1 MMLFHIIKDSLKLII
16 GNIKTYIFMFFMMFF
31 GILFITIPK
40 IITSICV
47 EQIATELGVHEDHNL
62 VYTSGSKALSLD
74 FLQEYNA
81 TYTEIKETHAY
92 RMFPEFI
99 GETNIK
105 DAFCT
110 LISFEEIHLDGIFD
124 IYELYNDNLDGL
136 IVSEEYLLDKY
147 PNKDIS
153 EILNMNLTYDLY
165 NKYEKKLDKY
175 PIVNCF
181 RIKDR
186 KKLFSYQI
194 NTSLTYYKDNVLLK
208 STLLNEDNY
217 SMYDECY
224 YYRVYIHNLN
234 KELFLDIYDRHIY
247 NKNYILSTNSY
258 FLCDYYLDN
267 MPYIGFIVN
276 SLNILGIV
284 FIIIST
290 ICIIFFHILKLF
302 DLRKEI
308 KLRLLIGQKHH
319 TIYIQHLFIDLFIL
333 LLSIITITIIYLIIC
348 MYFNIFYSLNVF
360 YIMIEIMKNIL
371 IYSGLLLVI
380 FVALDL
386 VIFEYKKEDSRVVL

>member
-31 GILFITIPK
+31 GILFTTIPK

-62 VYTSGSKALSLD
+62 VYIWNYKSLSLD

-81 TYTEIKETHAY
+81 TYTEIKEMDAY
-92 RMFPEFI
+92 RLFPEFV
-99 GETNIK
+99 GETNAK

-110 LISFEEIHLDGIFD
+110 LISFEEIHLDGLFD
-124 IYELYNDNLDGL
+124 NYQLYNDNLDGL
-136 IVSEEYLLDKY
+136 IVSEEYLLNKY

-153 EILNMNLTYDLY
+153 EILNMNLTYELY
-165 NKYEKKLDKY
+165 NKYENKLDKY

-186 KKLFSYQI
+186 KKLFSYGNI
-194 NTSLTYYKDNVLLK
+194 SSLTNYKNNVLLK

-217 SMYDECY
+217 SMSYENY
-224 YYRVYIHNLN
+224 YYRLYIHNLN

-247 NKNYILSTNSY
+247 NNNYILSTYSY
-258 FLCDYYLDN
+258 FLCDNYLDN
-267 MPYIGFIVN
+267 IPYTGFIIN

-290 ICIIFFHILKLF
+290 ICIVFFHILKLF

-308 KLRLLIGQKHH
+308 KLRLLIGQKYY

-333 LLSIITITIIYLIIC
+333 LLSVISIIIIYLIIC

-360 YIMIEIMKNIL
+360 YIMIEIMKNIF
-371 IYSGLLLVI
+371 IYASLLLVI

-386 VIFEYKKEDSRVVL
+386 LIFKYKKEDSRVVL

>member
-99 GETNIK
+99 GETTAQ

-110 LISFEEIHLDGIFD
+110 LISFEEIHLDGLFD
-124 IYELYNDNLDGL
+124 NYQLYNDNLDGL
-136 IVSEEYLLDKY
+136 IVSEEYLLNKY

-153 EILNMNLTYDLY
+153 EILNMNLTYELY
-165 NKYEKKLDKY
+165 NKYENKLDKY

-186 KKLFSYQI
+186 KRLFSYRI
-194 NTSLTYYKDNVLLK
+194 NVDLTYYKDNVLLK

-217 SMYDECY
+217 SMNYECY

-267 MPYIGFIVN
+267 MAYIGFIVN

-290 ICIIFFHILKLF
+290 ICIVFFHILKLF

-360 YIMIEIMKNIL
+360 YIMIEIMKNIF